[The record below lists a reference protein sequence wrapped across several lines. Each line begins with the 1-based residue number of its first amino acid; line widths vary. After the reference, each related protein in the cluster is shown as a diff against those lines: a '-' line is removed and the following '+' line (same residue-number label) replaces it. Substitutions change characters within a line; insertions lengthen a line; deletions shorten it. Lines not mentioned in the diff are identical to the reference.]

1 MISMIEDV
9 ERDAHALYSVGSDLW
24 ERLAQPNTASCK
36 KLLKEI

>member
-1 MISMIEDV
+1 
-9 ERDAHALYSVGSDLW
+9 VGSDLW